1 MCSYVTWFEKRCE
14 LIESPQATAE
24 QFRSTGMWGLGGVGR
39 SVKRE
44 NIGREGDK
52 VEV

>member
-24 QFRSTGMWGLGGVGR
+24 QFRSTGMWGLGGSAGWL
-39 SVKRE
+39 RE
-44 NIGREGDK
+44 KISAQREIK
-52 VEV
+52 